1 MKTENIDYLLTTIQ
15 CGSIYK
21 ASKFLNVAP
30 QHLRAIL
37 NSIEDEVG
45 VKLLVRDK
53 QKGCYV
59 SEQGRYFVEQL
70 EQINNITRDII
81 DASKAKQGLFSFPE
95 EDELFIFAQSNIHTY
110 LFKGLLEMRRI
121 YESVGKKLR
130 INYLE
135 LVSREIINNVLLS
148 SNAVGLITLPD
159 NIEIEDYLPNGLKY
173 IEIAKRNWVVLVA
186 ANSPFLRRYKR
197 MTIQDILSCDH
208 VIYQSSLE
216 VEMHTYQYLQQ
227 YGDVNVAYS
236 TNNIFFM
243 EEGFN
248 IIHMDSLSTQQGY
261 YHTSVSPIFVAAGP
275 GIKQNY
281 RTERVIRQV
290 DVAPTIATL
299 LGVRMPQQCE
309 GAPAYQ
315 IFEEIF

>member
-81 DASKAKQGLFSFPE
+81 DVSKAKQGLFSFPE

-227 YGDVNVAYS
+227 YGEVNVAYS
-236 TNNIFFM
+236 TNNISMFY
-243 EEGFN
+243 
-248 IIHMDSLSTQQGY
+248 D
-261 YHTSVSPIFVAAGP
+261 
-275 GIKQNY
+275 
-281 RTERVIRQV
+281 
-290 DVAPTIATL
+290 L
-299 LGVRMPQQCE
+299 LGSGKYIYVGIERNNKLVTKKNIVEIPIKE
-309 GAPAYQ
+309 PFAAKSVLIYQ
-315 IFEEIF
+315 PEFGTYSINQWLIDYWSKTPIITI